1 MKEDYL
7 DAICLGEGEGAILDL
22 AEAQQKGQD
31 ISAIRNLIVKKD
43 GKIYENQLRPL
54 IDDLD
59 SIPLPD
65 FSIYGKYSF
74 FSRQKNGFILT
85 SRGCPF
91 QCAFCFNKIY
101 NKMYSGKG
109 RVIRKRK
116 TEAVISEI
124 KGLITANSNIS
135 YINFLDDT
143 FILSAEWLN
152 EFLPRY
158 AREINLPFSCSVHV
172 NLVSEDLVS
181 KLKSANCFSVRL
193 GVESGNEHLR
203 NDILKKGITN
213 KQISDSAYL
222 IKKHK
227 IKFLVY
233 SIFGAPGETLETA
246 MDTFNLMKK
255 VHPTYAWSSL
265 LQPYPGTDIY
275 EYAAKNNFLEK
286 DYAVD
291 RRSQLHFRAKP

>member
-1 MKEDYL
+1 MKILFLQRDPFIKFGIAVLSSVLKSRNHECELLVDSLESDMVKKAVDLNPDIVAFSVTTSEYAWICEVGKKVKDKLNKPIVCGGPHPTFYRDFIKEDYL

-158 AREINLPFSCSVHV
+158 
-172 NLVSEDLVS
+172 
-181 KLKSANCFSVRL
+181 
-193 GVESGNEHLR
+193 
-203 NDILKKGITN
+203 
-213 KQISDSAYL
+213 
-222 IKKHK
+222 
-227 IKFLVY
+227 
-233 SIFGAPGETLETA
+233 
-246 MDTFNLMKK
+246 
-255 VHPTYAWSSL
+255 
-265 LQPYPGTDIY
+265 
-275 EYAAKNNFLEK
+275 
-286 DYAVD
+286 
-291 RRSQLHFRAKP
+291 